1 MTVEQASA
9 WRDLI
14 ETWVGFLR
22 SASKP
27 KGTLY
32 LREYQMR
39 RFAAAHGVV
48 HPWAVDLDTIAAWLG
63 SFDWAVETRRSYRS
77 AIRGF
82 YHWGHITGRITMDP
96 AALLPSIK
104 PPIAQPRPAPEM
116 VFRQS
121 VMRADERVQ
130 VMLELAGFGGL
141 RRAEIAAV
149 HTRDLMLDLDG
160 WSLCVHGKGRR
171 ERPVP
176 LLDWLAVKLRK
187 APEGYLFPGRIDGHL
202 SPAHVGKLM
211 SAALPDGWTAHSL
224 RHRFSA
230 KFYENE
236 RDIRA
241 TQEVLGHAS
250 VVTTQRYTPVP
261 AGTMRRAIQS
271 VA

>member
-1 MTVEQASA
+1 M
-9 WRDLI
+9 
-14 ETWVGFLR
+14 GFLR

-27 KGTLY
+27 PTTLY

-39 RFAAAHGVV
+39 RFAADHAEINA
-48 HPWAVDLDTIAAWLG
+48 WAVTLDMLATWLG
-63 SFDWAVETRRSYRS
+63 AFDWAVETRRSYRAALRS
-77 AIRGF
+77 F
-82 YHWGHITGRITMDP
+82 YHWAHITGRITIDP
-96 AALLPSIK
+96 AALLPPIK
-104 PPIAQPRPAPEM
+104 PPIAQPRPAPET
-116 VFRQS
+116 VFRES
-121 VMRADERVQ
+121 LMRAGDRVQ
-130 VMLELAGFGGL
+130 LMLELAGFGGL
-141 RRAEIAAV
+141 RRAEIAV
-149 HTRDLMLDLDG
+149 CHSRDLVPDLDG

-171 ERPVP
+171 ERKVP
-176 LLDWLAVKLRK
+176 LLDFLSVKLRK
-187 APEGYLFPGRIDGHL
+187 LPIGYVFPGEVGGHL
-202 SPAHVGKLM
+202 SPAYVGKLM